1 MLAYGESRTPP
12 PPLWSAHARLTRLQR
27 DSGLT
32 HLRCCWLV
40 LLLPSA
46 VQRKRRQQNR
56 RTELNQR
63 RAMVLPDGSAAP
75 GAMPTYS
82 GGSQPPPA
90 PLRPNNMLAAIQN
103 MPPQE
108 KRAMLVSALKRALPI
123 MMQTAQVSQTR
134 HAQSAVAR
142 CSFYAV
148 QVIYMQR
155 HMLVYT

>member
-1 MLAYGESRTPP
+1 
-12 PPLWSAHARLTRLQR
+12 
-27 DSGLT
+27 
-32 HLRCCWLV
+32 
-40 LLLPSA
+40 

-123 MMQTAQVSQTR
+123 MMQTAQVSQTSQAGMR
-134 HAQSAVAR
+134 RQQRLGAASTQCRLYALQCWCTLDRICYHATMCQVAGSVR
-142 CSFYAV
+142 LHH
-148 QVIYMQR
+148 R
-155 HMLVYT
+155 